1 MKVSS
6 KNIIL
11 TGALVLG
18 IVGMASI
25 GTAMAEDK
33 PEADLTV
40 GVYSQYI
47 WRGFEL
53 SKDSIVIQPSMTV
66 AYKGFGFNLWGN
78 LDTDMDP
85 AFFGTTGNKWN
96 ETDITLSYD
105 NSYKMVNYGI
115 GYIYYALDSAW
126 GVSKDPQE
134 IYGTLGLDVLLAPT
148 FSIYW
153 DITSIA
159 TTYYT
164 LGISHSFPLSEKMSL
179 ELGAQGS
186 YLEDDKNN
194 YSALHDGILSLALP
208 YSVNDYLSVAAE
220 LNWSFALSSDAET
233 LLQAASVSGTDDSFI
248 YGGLSASFA
257 F

>member
-11 TGALVLG
+11 TGALALG

-66 AYKGFGFNLWGN
+66 AYKGLGFNLWGN

-85 AFFGTTGNKWN
+85 AFLGTTGNKWN
-96 ETDITLSYD
+96 ETDMTLSYD
-105 NSYKMVNYGI
+105 GSYKMVSYGI
-115 GYIYYALDSAW
+115 GYIYYALDSGW
-126 GVSKDPQE
+126 GVAKDPQE
-134 IYGTLGLDVLLAPT
+134 IYGTLGLDVMLAPT
-148 FSIYW
+148 LSIYR

-164 LGISHSFPLSEKMSL
+164 LGISHSFPLTDKISL
-179 ELGAQGS
+179 DLGAQGS
-186 YLEDDKNN
+186 YLDDDKNS
-194 YSALHDGILSLALP
+194 YSALHDGILSLAMP
-208 YSVNDYLSVAAE
+208 FTVNDYLSVAAE

-233 LLQAASVSGTDDSFI
+233 LLQTTNPSGDDSFI

>member
-11 TGALVLG
+11 TGALALG

-78 LDTDMDP
+78 LDTDLDP
-85 AFFGTTGNKWN
+85 ALGGPGNKWN
-96 ETDITLSYD
+96 ETDMTLSYD
-105 NSYKMVNYGI
+105 GSYKMMSYGV
-115 GYIYYALDSAW
+115 GYIYYALDSL
-126 GVSKDPQE
+126 KDSQE
-134 IYGTLGLDVLLAPT
+134 IYGTIALDTILAPA

-153 DITSIA
+153 EIA
-159 TTYYT
+159 GLSTTYYT

-179 ELGAQGS
+179 DLGAQGS
-186 YLEDDKNN
+186 YLDDDKNN
-194 YSALHDGILSLALP
+194 YGALHDGILSLALP